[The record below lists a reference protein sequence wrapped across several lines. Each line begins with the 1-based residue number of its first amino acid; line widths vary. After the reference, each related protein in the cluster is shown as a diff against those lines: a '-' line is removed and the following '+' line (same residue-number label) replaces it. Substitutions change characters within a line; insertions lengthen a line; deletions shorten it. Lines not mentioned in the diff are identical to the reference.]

1 MYCLVYPMLPLSL
14 DCLFLI
20 APSVFSNV
28 YLINIYIN
36 FANIKTKTCWRG
48 LYLISCPVLTS
59 FFSIFILLYF
69 FNIYESYI
77 FLHIH
82 ILHYNGKLLQIKTS
96 NRVLVLISNF
106 HICVNINNWCCIAW
120 QIYWFIWQIRST
132 YQLEVYMY
140 SLCIMEHVTPVSR
153 KLD

>member
-1 MYCLVYPMLPLSL
+1 MTKMFGSSLPPVVCVCLTHIVLCFCFVFLYCLVYPMLPLSL

-20 APSVFSNV
+20 APSVFSNI

-82 ILHYNGKLLQIKTS
+82 ILRYNGKLLQIKTS
-96 NRVLVLISNF
+96 TSS
-106 HICVNINNWCCIAW
+106 
-120 QIYWFIWQIRST
+120 Y
-132 YQLEVYMY
+132 
-140 SLCIMEHVTPVSR
+140 
-153 KLD
+153 K